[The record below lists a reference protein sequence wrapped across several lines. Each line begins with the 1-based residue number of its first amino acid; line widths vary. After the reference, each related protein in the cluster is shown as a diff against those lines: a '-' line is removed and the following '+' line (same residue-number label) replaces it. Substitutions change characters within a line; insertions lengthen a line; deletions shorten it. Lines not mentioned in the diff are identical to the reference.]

1 MRPCLS
7 LLIVALASLA
17 AWSQAPQNRTPQN
30 QPPQNQPPQNQ
41 ALQNQALQNQ
51 ASQKKRVAV
60 FDFDNAAVQGGIT
73 SPIFQTRPPDLG
85 KAAAELLI
93 TKLVQDGSVGV
104 IERNAIDKLLAE
116 QNLTNSDRT
125 DPLTAA
131 KLGRVLGVDAII
143 LGTIT
148 HYDYDDKITGGGG
161 PRFGGFGGSSMK
173 LKHDIKAKVVVSTR
187 LVSPDTAEVLMV
199 SEGSGQFDRKG
210 VKMDMRNTQG
220 MNVLEGNVNNPI
232 LNECLDKAIAQLTA
246 QLETEF
252 PKLPP
257 RIPVIEGLVAD
268 ASESGQL
275 VLNVGARDGVKL
287 GDHLQVWRA
296 GREIRDPVSGKV
308 LMHDDTLLGEA
319 VVTAVKDNFA
329 IAHYSG
335 SESVKVRDLVKSIP
349 KQP

>member
-1 MRPCLS
+1 MMRPS
-7 LLIVALASLA
+7 LVILVLASASLA
-17 AWSQAPQNRTPQN
+17 AWSQAPQS
-30 QPPQNQPPQNQ
+30 
-41 ALQNQALQNQ
+41 Q

-60 FDFDNAAVQGGIT
+60 FDFDNAAAQGGLT
-73 SPIFQTRPPDLG
+73 LPFFQTKGPDLG

-93 TKLVQDGSVGV
+93 TKLVQDGNASV

-161 PRFGGFGGSSMK
+161 ARFGGFAGSSMK
-173 LKHDIKAKVVVSTR
+173 LKHDIKAKVIITTR
-187 LVSPDTAEVLMV
+187 LVSPDSAEVLMV
-199 SEGSGQFDRKG
+199 SEGLGQIDRKD
-210 VKMDMRNTQG
+210 VKVDMRNRGSGT
-220 MNVLEGNVNNPI
+220 NNPTMD
-232 LNECLDKAIAQLTA
+232 ECLDKAIAQLAT
-246 QLETEF
+246 QLESEF

-257 RIPVIEGLVAD
+257 RNTAVEGMVAD

-275 VLNVGARDGVKL
+275 VLNVGARDGVKP
-287 GDHLQVWRA
+287 GDHLQIWRA
-296 GREIRDPVSGKV
+296 GKEIRDPVSGKV
-308 LMHDDTLLGEA
+308 LLHDDTLLGEA
-319 VVTAVKDNFA
+319 VVTEVKDNFA

-335 SESVKVRDLVKSIP
+335 SESVKVRDLVKS
-349 KQP
+349 KAK